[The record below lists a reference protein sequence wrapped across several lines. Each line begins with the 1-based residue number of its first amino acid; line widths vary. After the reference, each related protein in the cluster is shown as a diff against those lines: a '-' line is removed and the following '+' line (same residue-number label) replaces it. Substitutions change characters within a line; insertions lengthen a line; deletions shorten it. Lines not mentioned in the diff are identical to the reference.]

1 MAIQTELFTLLGPI
15 FSNRFFPNG
24 AAEKPVA
31 PYAVYSRIS
40 AVREQTLDTNG
51 GTNNLVQTNLQIDIY
66 AKTYAESISLADQ
79 VKTAL
84 NGWSR
89 QNLVMMEQDFYEP
102 DETLHRATVEISV
115 WHR

>member
-1 MAIQTELFTLLGPI
+1 MSIQTELFTLLGPI
-15 FSNRFFPNG
+15 FSSRLFPNG

-40 AVREQTLDTNG
+40 AMREQTLDVNG
-51 GTNNLVQTNLQIDIY
+51 GTGNLVRTNLQIDIY
-66 AKTYAESISLADQ
+66 AKTYAQSIALADQ
-79 VKTAL
+79 VKAAL
-84 NGWSR
+84 NGWNR